1 MVKQLFV
8 NLPVNDLQK
17 SIAFFTALGFT
28 FNAEFTDEKAT
39 CMILGENMFAMLLV
53 EPFFKSFIKKEISD
67 AHTTTEVLNA
77 LALESREKVDEIM
90 HRALEA
96 GGKENR
102 DVLDYGWMYNRA
114 FEDLDGHIWEVFFMD
129 ETKKPK
135 A

>member
-53 EPFFKSFIKKEISD
+53 EPFFKSFIKKEISN